1 MTKTFRNALLGRKSL
16 LGLVAAGL
24 LASTILTG
32 VVPQAFEAQ
41 AQTQQVQQG
50 GAIDPSRGFSELVDR
65 VMPAVVSVQVKFTN
79 AAASSEEAEQVPEQ
93 FKEFFDRFPQFRERF
108 GEQRREQPRQGGG
121 LGSGFVISDDGYVV
135 TNNHVVEKAD
145 EVKVTF
151 ENGTSFDAKV
161 IGTDP
166 KTDLA
171 LLKIQSDKKF
181 PTVPFTDS
189 EAKVGDWVMAVGNP
203 FGLGGTVTQGIVSAR
218 GRNIGSGPYDD
229 YLQIDASIN
238 RGNSGGPAFN
248 LEGEVIGVNTAIFSP
263 SGGSVGIGFAIPA
276 SLVKNVV
283 ESLKADGA
291 VTRGWLGVRIQPV
304 TEELAEGLGLKEARG
319 AVVSDLTEKSP
330 ALEAGIKQGDT
341 ILDFNGQAIKDS
353 RDLSKVVASVKPGTE
368 VPINLIRD
376 GKAMALTVKIGVM
389 PNDTPRMAG
398 QAEAP
403 SNALAGLGL
412 EVAPADDGAGVKVL
426 KVDPKSVAAEKGIKA
441 GDTILEVAGTEVNS
455 PSDVSKALKAEDG
468 KRVLMLVKQGDD
480 QRFVALPKAKG

>member
-1 MTKTFRNALLGRKSL
+1 MNRSFSMTKTFRKSL

-24 LASTILTG
+24 LGSTVLTG
-32 VVPQAFEAQ
+32 VVPLAFEAQ
-41 AQTQQVQQG
+41 AQSQQQV

-65 VMPAVVSVQVKFTN
+65 VMPAVVSVEVKFTN
-79 AAASSEEAEQVPEQ
+79 TAAADENGDQIPEQ
-93 FKEFFDRFPQFRERF
+93 FKEFFEQFPQFRERF
-108 GEQRREQPRQGGG
+108 GDQRRERPKQGGG
-121 LGSGFVISDDGYVV
+121 LGSGFVISADGYVV

-145 EVKVTF
+145 EVKVSF
-151 ENGTSFDAKV
+151 ENGTSYDAKV

-171 LLKIQSDKKF
+171 LLKIQSDKTF
-181 PTVPFTDS
+181 PMVAFTDTD
-189 EAKVGDWVMAVGNP
+189 AKVGDWVMAVGNP

-229 YLQIDASIN
+229 FLQIDASIN

-276 SLVKNVV
+276 NMVKNVV
-283 ESLKADGA
+283 ESLKTDGA
-291 VTRGWLGVRIQPV
+291 VTRGWLGVRIQGV
-304 TEELAEGLGLKEARG
+304 TDELAEGLGLKEARG

-330 ALEAGIKQGDT
+330 AQDAGIKQGDT

-353 RDLSKVVASVKPGTE
+353 RDLSRVVASVKPGTE
-368 VPINLIRD
+368 VPVNLIRD
-376 GKAMALTVKIGVM
+376 GKAMTLKVKIGVM
-389 PNDTPRMAG
+389 PNETPRMAG
-398 QAEAP
+398 KAEAP

-441 GDTILEVAGTEVNS
+441 GDTILEVAGVEVQS
-455 PSDVSKALKAEDG
+455 PSDVAKALEGDAS
-468 KRVLMLVKQGDD
+468 KRVLMLLKQGDD
-480 QRFVALPKAKG
+480 QRFVALPKSKS

>member
-1 MTKTFRNALLGRKSL
+1 MTKTFRKSL

-24 LASTILTG
+24 LGSTVLTG
-32 VVPQAFEAQ
+32 VVPQALMAQ
-41 AQTQQVQQG
+41 AQSQQQ
-50 GAIDPSRGFSELVDR
+50 AIDPSRGFSELVDR
-65 VMPAVVSVQVKFTN
+65 VMPAVVSVEVKFTN
-79 AAASSEEAEQVPEQ
+79 TAAADENGDQIPEQ
-93 FKEFFDRFPQFRERF
+93 FKEFFEQFPQFRERF
-108 GEQRREQPRQGGG
+108 GDQRRERPKQGGG
-121 LGSGFVISDDGYVV
+121 LGSGFVISADGYVV

-151 ENGTSFDAKV
+151 ENGISYDAKV

-171 LLKIQSDKKF
+171 LLKIQSDKTF
-181 PTVPFTDS
+181 PMVAFTDTD
-189 EAKVGDWVMAVGNP
+189 AKVGDWVMAVGNP

-229 YLQIDASIN
+229 FLQIDASIN

-276 SLVKNVV
+276 NMVKNVV
-283 ESLKADGA
+283 ESLKTDGA
-291 VTRGWLGVRIQPV
+291 VTRGWLGVRIQGV
-304 TEELAEGLGLKEARG
+304 TDELAEGLGLKEARG

-330 ALEAGIKQGDT
+330 AQDAGIRQGDT

-353 RDLSKVVASVKPGTE
+353 RDLSRVVASVKPGTE
-368 VPINLIRD
+368 VPVNLIRD
-376 GKAMALTVKIGVM
+376 GKAMTLKVKIGVM
-389 PNDTPRMAG
+389 PNETPRMAG
-398 QAEAP
+398 KTEAP

-441 GDTILEVAGTEVNS
+441 GDTILEVAGVEVQS
-455 PSDVSKALKAEDG
+455 PSDVAKALESDAS
-468 KRVLMLVKQGDD
+468 KRVLMLLKQCDD
-480 QRFVALPKAKG
+480 QRFVALPKSKS